1 MGKKKKTSISLVLIA
16 THATKPPTG
25 LDISRAGGK
34 FTCSW
39 KIGDSDYEGGQWF
52 RYRVNGGSWTSAT
65 KLDAKVTS
73 RVIDLTSTIGSVK
86 KIEFAVKGLRKD
98 YSTGKK
104 NNKTEYRCQSSDYV
118 FKTWTAAIPDKPSL
132 SFSRNSNTGTF
143 TWGVGDVNDTNNKIF
158 TSVELQTWVSYSN
171 SSEPQNPSI
180 SSQGKSGSVSY
191 TETLSGNNLVRWV
204 RVRSRGPAGNSAWAT
219 VSHTYGN
226 PAVPNLLAASSRAIS
241 SSVLQ
246 ITAQWSSAPSLLYP
260 IDTLTIQYAIAVPTT
275 TNLSAPSSGWT
286 DAITVNSNGGGDT
299 VVATVSESIDT
310 DECLWVRIKSNHDE
324 FSKYSNARLAGTAA
338 LDTPGFN
345 ANPNFTTGDVTFTVT
360 ENTDCTV
367 ACTAIFY
374 RPENNPSMDQIVA
387 IFAHGTTTGTV
398 NVPGIVGKSKSSFGA
413 YAFVG
418 TYTGT
423 VIKTILMQSQAAM
436 DEDIAA
442 VAPAWVSLSAGS
454 QDKSVR
460 VNWAWSWAGAHSA
473 EIGWADHDDA
483 WESTD
488 QPKTYLI
495 EDKVTSWVVAGLEA
509 GKRWYFR
516 VRLKGLIDTD
526 EVTGPWSVIYDYDL
540 SSIPDRPGLILSKSV
555 INSGQSVTAR
565 WAYSADDSTQQQYAE
580 ICLAT
585 ITAGVVS
592 YGAIIAKTTTA
603 QTVEI
608 VRDWTVDTTY
618 YLCLRL
624 TSTAGR
630 VSEWSEPVAL
640 TVAPAISISIS
651 QNSNIQYASVT
662 KLSSYDYDEDTQ
674 TWSMTSHAYDSVANL
689 AEYHQLMASGENG
702 VAVVTEGDPSDPE
715 CTHYETRQQWIY
727 EPGKLVELPL
737 GITVT
742 GAGSTGTTIVS
753 VIRAEDYHIYRP
765 DDSEI
770 DGYEGETIATLS
782 QTGESAMSITTDNLV
797 GCLDDG
803 AKYIIRC
810 TVIDKYGQTASLDYP
825 FTVDWTH
832 QPGIPSATVEID
844 EYQRIAIITP
854 IAPDNYVA
862 GDVCDI
868 YRISTDKPELIVK
881 GAAFGTAY
889 VDPYP
894 AFGDSSGHRIVTRTA
909 NGDYVTQSNEL
920 AWFLCDFGIG
930 DVIEEDLM
938 VIDVN
943 GDQIELPYD
952 ITLQNSWSKDFKRT
966 SYLGGSVQGDWNPAV
981 TRDISANTVIV
992 RGEDLDD
999 QIEMRRLAGYA
1010 GAAHIRTPDG
1020 SSVACDIQVR
1030 ESQSYDS
1037 QRVSYSLAIKVVDP
1051 QAPEGMTLAEWNS
1064 MNPVG

>member
-25 LDISRAGGK
+25 LGISRAGGK

-52 RYRVNGGSWTSAT
+52 RYRINGGSWTSAT
-65 KLDAKVTS
+65 KLGAKVTS

-86 KIEFAVKGLRKD
+86 KIEFAVKGLRKN
-98 YSTGKK
+98 YSTGAK

-143 TWGVGDVNDTNNKIF
+143 TWDVGDVNDTNNKIF
-158 TSVELQTWVSYSN
+158 ASVELQTWVSYSN
-171 SSEPQNPSI
+171 SSAPQNPSI

-204 RVRSRGPAGNSAWAT
+204 RVRSRGPAGDSAWAT

-226 PAVPNLLAASSRAIS
+226 PAVANLLAASSRAIS

-286 DAITVNSNGGGDT
+286 DAITVNSNGKGDT

-324 FSKYSNARLAGTAA
+324 YSKYSNARLAGTAA

-345 ANPNFTTGDVTFTVT
+345 ANPNFTTGDVAFTVT

-387 IFAHGTTTGTV
+387 IFAHGTTTGTI

-423 VIKTILMQSQAAM
+423 VIKTILMRSPAAM

-516 VRLKGLIDTD
+516 VRLKGLIDMD
-526 EVTGPWSVIYDYDL
+526 EVTGPWSAIYDYDL

-640 TVAPAISISIS
+640 TVASAISI
-651 QNSNIQYASVT
+651 NV
-662 KLSSYDYDEDTQ
+662 
-674 TWSMTSHAYDSVANL
+674 SHSLVAGTGDD
-689 AEYHQLMASGENG
+689 AG
-702 VAVVTEGDPSDPE
+702 VSFLTEMPLVV
-715 CTHYETRQQWIY
+715 
-727 EPGKLVELPL
+727 
-737 GITVT
+737 TVT
-742 GAGSTGTTIVS
+742 GAGGTGTTIVS

-782 QTGESAMSITTDNLV
+782 QTGESAMSISTDDLV

-943 GDQIELPYD
+943 GDQIELPYE

-966 SYLGGSVQGDWNPAV
+966 AYLGGSVQGDWNPAV

-999 QIEMRRLAGYA
+999 QIEMRKLAGYA

-1051 QAPEGMTLAEWNS
+1051 QVPEGMTLAEWNS

>member
-25 LDISRAGGK
+25 LGISRAGGR

-52 RYRVNGGSWTSAT
+52 RYRINGGSWTSAT
-65 KLDAKVTS
+65 KLGAKVTS

-86 KIEFAVKGLRKD
+86 IIEFAVKGLRKN
-98 YSTGKK
+98 YSTGNK

-143 TWGVGDVNDTNNKIF
+143 TWDVGDVNDTNNKIF

-171 SSEPQNPSI
+171 SSAPQNPSI
-180 SSQGKSGSVSY
+180 SSHGKSGSVSY

-204 RVRSRGPAGNSAWAT
+204 RVRSRGPAGDSAWAT

-226 PAVPNLLAASSRAIS
+226 PAVANLLAASSRAIS

-286 DAITVNSNGGGDT
+286 DAITVNSNGKGDT

-324 FSKYSNARLAGTAA
+324 YSKYSNARLAGTAA

-345 ANPNFTTGDVTFTVT
+345 ANPNFTTGDVAFTVT

-387 IFAHGTTTGTV
+387 IFAHGTTTGTI

-423 VIKTILMQSQAAM
+423 VIKTILMRSPAAM

-516 VRLKGLIDTD
+516 VRLKGLIDMD
-526 EVTGPWSVIYDYDL
+526 EVTGPWSAIYDYDL

-640 TVAPAISISIS
+640 TGASAISI
-651 QNSNIQYASVT
+651 NV
-662 KLSSYDYDEDTQ
+662 
-674 TWSMTSHAYDSVANL
+674 SHSLVAGTGDD
-689 AEYHQLMASGENG
+689 AG
-702 VAVVTEGDPSDPE
+702 VSFLTEMPLVV
-715 CTHYETRQQWIY
+715 
-727 EPGKLVELPL
+727 
-737 GITVT
+737 TVT
-742 GAGSTGTTIVS
+742 GAGGTGTTIVS

-782 QTGESAMSITTDNLV
+782 QTGESAMSISTDDLV

-844 EYQRIAIITP
+844 EYQRVAIITP

-943 GDQIELPYD
+943 GDQIELPYE

>member
-16 THATKPPTG
+16 MHATKPPTG
-25 LDISRAGGK
+25 LGISRAGGK

-39 KIGDSDYEGGQWF
+39 KIGDSDYGGGQWF
-52 RYRVNGGSWTSAT
+52 RYRVNEGSWTSAT
-65 KLDAKVTS
+65 KLGAKVTS

-98 YSTGKK
+98 YSTGNK

-118 FKTWTAAIPDKPSL
+118 FKTWTAAIPDRPSL

-143 TWGVGDVNDTNNKIF
+143 TWSVDDVNDTNNKIF

-171 SSEPQNPSI
+171 SSAPQNPSI

-226 PAVPNLLAASSRAIS
+226 PAVANLLAASSRAIS

-286 DAITVNSNGGGDT
+286 DAITVNSNGKGDT

-324 FSKYSNARLAGTAA
+324 YSKYSNARLAGTAA

-345 ANPNFTTGDVTFTVT
+345 ANPNFTTGDVAFTVT

-423 VIKTILMQSQAAM
+423 VIKTILMRSPAAM

-526 EVTGPWSVIYDYDL
+526 EVTGPWSAIYDYDL

-640 TVAPAISISIS
+640 TVAPPVSISLEESTNYWILGQITTTEYEDFEPIS
-651 QNSNIQYASVT
+651 QSITPPGWTLHVT
-662 KLSSYDYDEDTQ
+662 SP
-674 TWSMTSHAYDSVANL
+674 NL
-689 AEYHQLMASGENG
+689 VGHTEY
-702 VAVVTEGDPSDPE
+702 EGDVEHGNYRKIEYKPSQGATPFID
-715 CTHYETRQQWIY
+715 
-727 EPGKLVELPL
+727 GLPL
-737 GITVT
+737 TVT
-742 GAGSTGTTIVS
+742 VAGAGSTGTTIVS

>member
-1 MGKKKKTSISLVLIA
+1 M
-16 THATKPPTG
+16 HATKPPTG
-25 LDISRAGGK
+25 LGISRAGGR

-65 KLDAKVTS
+65 KLGAKVTS

-86 KIEFAVKGLRKD
+86 IIEFAVKGLRKN
-98 YSTGKK
+98 YSTGNK

-118 FKTWTAAIPDKPSL
+118 VKTWTAAIPDKPSL

-143 TWGVGDVNDTNNKIF
+143 TWDVGDVNDTNNKIF

-171 SSEPQNPSI
+171 SSAPQNPSI

-226 PAVPNLLAASSRAIS
+226 PAVANLLAASSRAIS

-286 DAITVNSNGGGDT
+286 DAITVNSNGKGDT

-324 FSKYSNARLAGTAA
+324 YSKYSNARLAGTAA

-423 VIKTILMQSQAAM
+423 VINTLLMRSAAAM

-526 EVTGPWSVIYDYDL
+526 EVTGPWSAIYDYDL

-608 VRDWTVDTTY
+608 VRDWTADTTY

-640 TVAPAISISIS
+640 TVAPPVSISLEESTNYWI
-651 QNSNIQYASVT
+651 
-662 KLSSYDYDEDTQ
+662 
-674 TWSMTSHAYDSVANL
+674 
-689 AEYHQLMASGENG
+689 SGEIKTWRYENFIPVSQDITPPG
-702 VAVVTEGDPSDPE
+702 WSLHVTSENLVGHTEYEGDVESGSYTKIEYKP
-715 CTHYETRQQWIY
+715 T
-727 EPGKLVELPL
+727 PGATPFIDGLPL
-737 GITVT
+737 TVTVT

-782 QTGESAMSITTDNLV
+782 QTGESAMSISTDDLV

-943 GDQIELPYD
+943 GSQIELPYD

>member
-1 MGKKKKTSISLVLIA
+1 M
-16 THATKPPTG
+16 
-25 LDISRAGGK
+25 
-34 FTCSW
+34 
-39 KIGDSDYEGGQWF
+39 
-52 RYRVNGGSWTSAT
+52 
-65 KLDAKVTS
+65 
-73 RVIDLTSTIGSVK
+73 
-86 KIEFAVKGLRKD
+86 
-98 YSTGKK
+98 
-104 NNKTEYRCQSSDYV
+104 
-118 FKTWTAAIPDKPSL
+118 
-132 SFSRNSNTGTF
+132 
-143 TWGVGDVNDTNNKIF
+143 
-158 TSVELQTWVSYSN
+158 
-171 SSEPQNPSI
+171 
-180 SSQGKSGSVSY
+180 
-191 TETLSGNNLVRWV
+191 
-204 RVRSRGPAGNSAWAT
+204 
-219 VSHTYGN
+219 
-226 PAVPNLLAASSRAIS
+226 
-241 SSVLQ
+241 
-246 ITAQWSSAPSLLYP
+246 
-260 IDTLTIQYAIAVPTT
+260 
-275 TNLSAPSSGWT
+275 
-286 DAITVNSNGGGDT
+286 
-299 VVATVSESIDT
+299 
-310 DECLWVRIKSNHDE
+310 
-324 FSKYSNARLAGTAA
+324 
-338 LDTPGFN
+338 
-345 ANPNFTTGDVTFTVT
+345 
-360 ENTDCTV
+360 
-367 ACTAIFY
+367 
-374 RPENNPSMDQIVA
+374 
-387 IFAHGTTTGTV
+387 
-398 NVPGIVGKSKSSFGA
+398 
-413 YAFVG
+413 
-418 TYTGT
+418 
-423 VIKTILMQSQAAM
+423 
-436 DEDIAA
+436 
-442 VAPAWVSLSAGS
+442 
-454 QDKSVR
+454 
-460 VNWAWSWAGAHSA
+460 
-473 EIGWADHDDA
+473 
-483 WESTD
+483 
-488 QPKTYLI
+488 
-495 EDKVTSWVVAGLEA
+495 
-509 GKRWYFR
+509 
-516 VRLKGLIDTD
+516 
-526 EVTGPWSVIYDYDL
+526 
-540 SSIPDRPGLILSKSV
+540 
-555 INSGQSVTAR
+555 
-565 WAYSADDSTQQQYAE
+565 
-580 ICLAT
+580 
-585 ITAGVVS
+585 
-592 YGAIIAKTTTA
+592 
-603 QTVEI
+603 EI

-640 TVAPAISISIS
+640 TVAPPVEISVPSASLSIRYTAEDYTLDRRGVLRYIEEDQVTTVESSFAIIEEIVLNQEEDPIDPNNYSIDMSTGLITFDPPLETPGGCVLAITGYQKTES
-651 QNSNIQYASVT
+651 EIVNSFRVYTAEDYVKYQPGSAFIIEQGVVAQNYLRIVQASELDVR
-662 KLSSYDYDEDTQ
+662 
-674 TWSMTSHAYDSVANL
+674 A
-689 AEYHQLMASGENG
+689 
-702 VAVVTEGDPSDPE
+702 
-715 CTHYETRQQWIY
+715 
-727 EPGKLVELPL
+727 LPL
-737 GITVT
+737 TVTVT

-782 QTGESAMSITTDNLV
+782 QTGESAMSISTDDLV

-943 GDQIELPYD
+943 GDQIELPYE

>member
-1 MGKKKKTSISLVLIA
+1 MGKKKKKTSISLVLIA
-16 THATKPPTG
+16 MHATKPPTG
-25 LDISRAGGK
+25 LGISRAGGK

-52 RYRVNGGSWTSAT
+52 RYRVNEGSWTSAT
-65 KLDAKVTS
+65 KLGARVTS

-118 FKTWTAAIPDKPSL
+118 FKTWTAAIPDRPSL

-143 TWGVGDVNDTNNKIF
+143 TWSVDDVNDTNNKIF

-171 SSEPQNPSI
+171 SSAPQNPSI

-226 PAVPNLLAASSRAIS
+226 PAVANLLAASSRAIS

-286 DAITVNSNGGGDT
+286 DAITVNSNGKGDT

-324 FSKYSNARLAGTAA
+324 YSKYSNARLAGTAA

-345 ANPNFTTGDVTFTVT
+345 ANPNFTTGDVAFTVA

-423 VIKTILMQSQAAM
+423 VINTLLMRSAAAM

-442 VAPAWVSLSAGS
+442 VAPAWVSMSAGS

-526 EVTGPWSVIYDYDL
+526 EVTGPWSAIYDYDL

-608 VRDWTVDTTY
+608 VRDWTADTTY

-640 TVAPAISISIS
+640 MVAPPVSISLEESTNYWILGQITTTEYEDFEPIS
-651 QNSNIQYASVT
+651 QSITPPGWTLHVT
-662 KLSSYDYDEDTQ
+662 SP
-674 TWSMTSHAYDSVANL
+674 NL
-689 AEYHQLMASGENG
+689 VGHTEY
-702 VAVVTEGDPSDPE
+702 EGDVEHGNYRKIEYKPSQGATPFID
-715 CTHYETRQQWIY
+715 
-727 EPGKLVELPL
+727 GLPL
-737 GITVT
+737 TVTVT

-930 DVIEEDLM
+930 DVIEDDLM

-952 ITLQNSWSKDFKRT
+952 LTLQNSWSKDFKRT

>member
-16 THATKPPTG
+16 MHATKPPTG
-25 LDISRAGGK
+25 LGISRAGGK

-39 KIGDSDYEGGQWF
+39 KIGDSDYGGGQWF
-52 RYRVNGGSWTSAT
+52 RYRINGGSWTSAT
-65 KLDAKVTS
+65 KLGAKVTS

-98 YSTGKK
+98 YSTGEK

-143 TWGVGDVNDTNNKIF
+143 TWSVDDVNDTNNKIF

-171 SSEPQNPSI
+171 SSAPQNPSI

-226 PAVPNLLAASSRAIS
+226 PAVANLLAASSRAIS

-286 DAITVNSNGGGDT
+286 DAITVNSNGKGDT

-324 FSKYSNARLAGTAA
+324 YSKYSNARLAGTAA

-345 ANPNFTTGDVTFTVT
+345 ANPNFTTGDVAFTVT

-423 VIKTILMQSQAAM
+423 VIKTILMRSPAAM

-526 EVTGPWSVIYDYDL
+526 EVTGPWSAIYDYDL

-640 TVAPAISISIS
+640 TVAPPVSISLEESTNYWILGQITTTEYEDFEPIS
-651 QNSNIQYASVT
+651 QSITPPGWTLHVT
-662 KLSSYDYDEDTQ
+662 SP
-674 TWSMTSHAYDSVANL
+674 NL
-689 AEYHQLMASGENG
+689 VGHTEY
-702 VAVVTEGDPSDPE
+702 EGDVEHGNYRKIEYKPSQGATPFID
-715 CTHYETRQQWIY
+715 
-727 EPGKLVELPL
+727 GLPL
-737 GITVT
+737 TVTVT

-782 QTGESAMSITTDNLV
+782 QTGESAMSISTDDLV

>member
-25 LDISRAGGK
+25 LGISRAGGR

-52 RYRVNGGSWTSAT
+52 RYRINGGSWTSAT
-65 KLDAKVTS
+65 KLGAKVTS

-86 KIEFAVKGLRKD
+86 IIEFAVKGLRKN
-98 YSTGKK
+98 YSTGNK

-143 TWGVGDVNDTNNKIF
+143 TWDVGDVNDTNNKIF

-171 SSEPQNPSI
+171 SSAPQNPSI
-180 SSQGKSGSVSY
+180 SSHGKSGSVSY

-204 RVRSRGPAGNSAWAT
+204 RVRSRGPAGDSAWAT

-226 PAVPNLLAASSRAIS
+226 PAVANLLAASSRAIS

-286 DAITVNSNGGGDT
+286 DAITVNSNGKGDT

-324 FSKYSNARLAGTAA
+324 YSKYSNARLAGTAA

-345 ANPNFTTGDVTFTVT
+345 ANPNFTTGDVAFTVT

-387 IFAHGTTTGTV
+387 IFAHGTTTGTI

-423 VIKTILMQSQAAM
+423 VIKTILMRSPAAM

-460 VNWAWSWAGAHSA
+460 VNWAWSWSGAHSA

-516 VRLKGLIDTD
+516 VRLKGLIDMD
-526 EVTGPWSVIYDYDL
+526 EVTGPWSAIYDYDL

-640 TVAPAISISIS
+640 TGASAISI
-651 QNSNIQYASVT
+651 NV
-662 KLSSYDYDEDTQ
+662 
-674 TWSMTSHAYDSVANL
+674 SHSLVAGTGDD
-689 AEYHQLMASGENG
+689 AG
-702 VAVVTEGDPSDPE
+702 VSFLTEMPLVV
-715 CTHYETRQQWIY
+715 
-727 EPGKLVELPL
+727 
-737 GITVT
+737 TVT
-742 GAGSTGTTIVS
+742 GAGGTGTTIVS

-844 EYQRIAIITP
+844 EYQRVAIITP

-943 GDQIELPYD
+943 GDQIELPYE

>member
-25 LDISRAGGK
+25 LGISRAGGK

-52 RYRVNGGSWTSAT
+52 RYRINGGSWTSAT
-65 KLDAKVTS
+65 KLGAKVTS

-86 KIEFAVKGLRKD
+86 IIEFAVKGLRKN
-98 YSTGKK
+98 YSTGNK

-143 TWGVGDVNDTNNKIF
+143 TWDVGDVNDTNNKIF

-171 SSEPQNPSI
+171 SSAPQNPSI
-180 SSQGKSGSVSY
+180 SSHGKSGSVSY

-226 PAVPNLLAASSRAIS
+226 PAVANLLAASSRAIS

-286 DAITVNSNGGGDT
+286 DAITVNSNGKGDT

-324 FSKYSNARLAGTAA
+324 YSKYSNARLAGTAA

-345 ANPNFTTGDVTFTVT
+345 ANPNFTTGDVAFTVT

-423 VIKTILMQSQAAM
+423 VIKTILMRSPAAM

-516 VRLKGLIDTD
+516 VRLKGLIDMD
-526 EVTGPWSVIYDYDL
+526 EVTGPWSAIYDYDL

-640 TVAPAISISIS
+640 TVASAISI
-651 QNSNIQYASVT
+651 NV
-662 KLSSYDYDEDTQ
+662 
-674 TWSMTSHAYDSVANL
+674 SHSLVAGTGDD
-689 AEYHQLMASGENG
+689 AG
-702 VAVVTEGDPSDPE
+702 VSFLTEMPLVV
-715 CTHYETRQQWIY
+715 
-727 EPGKLVELPL
+727 
-737 GITVT
+737 TVT
-742 GAGSTGTTIVS
+742 GAGGTGTTIVS

-782 QTGESAMSITTDNLV
+782 QTGESAMSISTDDLV

-844 EYQRIAIITP
+844 EYQRVAIITP

-943 GDQIELPYD
+943 GDQIELPYE

>member
-16 THATKPPTG
+16 MHATKPPTG
-25 LDISRAGGK
+25 LGISRAGGR

-39 KIGDSDYEGGQWF
+39 KIGDSDYGGGQWF
-52 RYRVNGGSWTSAT
+52 RYRINGGSWTSAT
-65 KLDAKVTS
+65 KLGAKVTS

-86 KIEFAVKGLRKD
+86 IIEFAVKGLRKD
-98 YSTGKK
+98 YSTGNK

-143 TWGVGDVNDTNNKIF
+143 TWDVGDVNDTNNKIF

-171 SSEPQNPSI
+171 SSAPQNPSI

-204 RVRSRGPAGNSAWAT
+204 RVRSRGPAGDSAWAT

-226 PAVPNLLAASSRAIS
+226 PAVANLLAASSRAIS

-286 DAITVNSNGGGDT
+286 DAITVNSNGKGDT

-324 FSKYSNARLAGTAA
+324 YSKYSNARLAGTAA

-345 ANPNFTTGDVTFTVT
+345 ANPNFTTGDVAFTVT

-423 VIKTILMQSQAAM
+423 VIKTILMRSPAAM

-526 EVTGPWSVIYDYDL
+526 EVTGPWSAIYDYDL

-608 VRDWTVDTTY
+608 VRDWTADTTY

-640 TVAPAISISIS
+640 TVAPPVSVSLEESTNYWILGQITTTEYEDFEPIS
-651 QNSNIQYASVT
+651 QSITPPGWTLHVT
-662 KLSSYDYDEDTQ
+662 SP
-674 TWSMTSHAYDSVANL
+674 NL
-689 AEYHQLMASGENG
+689 VGHTEY
-702 VAVVTEGDPSDPE
+702 EGDVE
-715 CTHYETRQQWIY
+715 HGNYRKIEY
-727 EPGKLVELPL
+727 EPSQGATPFIDGLPL
-737 GITVT
+737 TVTVT

-782 QTGESAMSITTDNLV
+782 QTGESAMSISTDDLV

>member
-1 MGKKKKTSISLVLIA
+1 MGKKKKTSVSLVLIA

-25 LDISRAGGK
+25 LGISRAGGK

-65 KLDAKVTS
+65 KLGAKVTS

-143 TWGVGDVNDTNNKIF
+143 TWDVGDVNDTNNKIF

-171 SSEPQNPSI
+171 NSAPQNPSI

-226 PAVPNLLAASSRAIS
+226 PAVANLLAASSRAIS

-286 DAITVNSNGGGDT
+286 DAITVNSNGKGDT

-324 FSKYSNARLAGTAA
+324 YSKYSNARLAGTAA

-345 ANPNFTTGDVTFTVT
+345 ANPNFTTGDVAFTVT

-423 VIKTILMQSQAAM
+423 VIKTILMRSPAAM

-526 EVTGPWSVIYDYDL
+526 EVTGPWSAIYDYDL

-555 INSGQSVTAR
+555 VNSGQSVTAR

-630 VSEWSEPVAL
+630 VSEWSEPAAL
-640 TVAPAISISIS
+640 TVAPAISISAS
-651 QNSNIQYASVT
+651 SSLVAGTGEDAGVDFLQNMPLTVT
-662 KLSSYDYDEDTQ
+662 
-674 TWSMTSHAYDSVANL
+674 
-689 AEYHQLMASGENG
+689 
-702 VAVVTEGDPSDPE
+702 
-715 CTHYETRQQWIY
+715 I
-727 EPGKLVELPL
+727 
-737 GITVT
+737 T
-742 GAGSTGTTIVS
+742 GAGNTGTTIAAI
-753 VIRAEDYHIYRP
+753 IRAEDYHIYRP

-782 QTGESAMSITTDNLV
+782 QTGESAMSISTDDLV